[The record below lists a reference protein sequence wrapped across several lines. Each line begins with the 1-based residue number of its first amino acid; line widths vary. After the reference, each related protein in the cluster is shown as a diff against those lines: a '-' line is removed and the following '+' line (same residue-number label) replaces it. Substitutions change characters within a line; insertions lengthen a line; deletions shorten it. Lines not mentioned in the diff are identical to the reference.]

1 MKEKL
6 MEHRPWHAS
15 YPAGLPREI
24 VLDDSESLVTLLER
38 AFTKHSTRT
47 AVTCAGESLTFA
59 QVEHAS
65 ALLARSLQAAGLK
78 RGDRVAL
85 LLHNNLIYPVA
96 LAAVLRAGMVGVTM
110 NPLYTAREL
119 AYQLADSGASALVAA
134 EPFMGV
140 VTEVLGQ
147 TQLRYVM
154 TVPMQQVK
162 QALFA
167 TGGDAGAPAANDEP
181 RVVGLREATAA
192 LPDADFASEHVR
204 PSDLAFLQY
213 TGGTT
218 GVSKGACLTH
228 RSVLA
233 SSLQMRSW
241 LGLALDIDNFEIVTP
256 LPLYHIF
263 PLGMALTALASGAH
277 NRLVVNPRD
286 AQALC
291 AELERAPFD
300 MLIGVN
306 TMFNALVAL
315 PELPGIDFSRCNVVI
330 GAGAS
335 IQSAVA
341 AKWVAAGGP
350 PITEAYGLTET
361 SPSVTFNAPGRNGT
375 IGAPV
380 PSTDVL
386 IVDEAGE
393 PVPLGTPGELLIK
406 GPQVFAGYWN
416 REEETRRSFTPDGW
430 FKTGDI
436 VTMDAQGLMYI
447 VDRKKDMILVSGFNV
462 YPNEIEGV
470 VAMHPDVL
478 ECACVGVPDER
489 SAEAPHLF
497 VVRRVP
503 GLRAEELE
511 AHCRKLLAA
520 YKVPRHITFLESLP
534 KSAVGKILRK
544 ELRPISGG
552 ATDAAPKVE
561 VAG

>member
-1 MKEKL
+1 
-6 MEHRPWHAS
+6 MEHRLWHAS
-15 YPAGLPREI
+15 YPAGLPRDI
-24 VLDDSESLVTLLER
+24 ILDESETLVTLLER
-38 AFTKHSTRT
+38 AFARHAART

-59 QVEHAS
+59 QVDHAS
-65 ALLARSLQAAGLK
+65 ALIARSLQAAGLK

-96 LAAVLRAGMVGVTM
+96 LAAILRAGMVGVTM

-119 AYQLADSGASALVAA
+119 AYQLADSGSSALVAA
-134 EPFMGV
+134 EPFMGLV
-140 VTEVLGQ
+140 SEILDQ
-147 TQLRYVM
+147 TQLRHVM
-154 TVPMQQVK
+154 TVPMREVK

-167 TGGDAGAPAANDEP
+167 TAGDPD
-181 RVVGLREATAA
+181 ATAA
-192 LPDADFASEHVR
+192 SQGSRVVTLRDAMSALADADFVSEKVR
-204 PSDLAFLQY
+204 PADLAFLQY

-241 LGLALDIDNFEIVTP
+241 LALALDIDNFEIVTP

-263 PLGMALTALASGAH
+263 PLGIALTSLASGAH

-291 AELERAPFD
+291 AELKRAPFD

-306 TMFNALVAL
+306 TMFNAMVTL
-315 PELPGIDFSRCNVVI
+315 PEIAGIDFSRCNVVI

-335 IQSAVA
+335 IQQAVA
-341 AKWVAAGGP
+341 AKWVKAGGP

-361 SPSVTFNAPGRNGT
+361 SPSATFNAPGCNGT

-386 IVDEAGE
+386 IVDDAGE

-430 FKTGDI
+430 FRTGDI
-436 VTMDAQGLMYI
+436 VTMDAQGLMYV

-497 VVRRVP
+497 VVRRAP
-503 GLRAEELE
+503 SLQAEELE

-544 ELRPISGG
+544 ELRPHHSG
-552 ATDAAPKVE
+552 AAGV
-561 VAG
+561 VGS

>member
-1 MKEKL
+1 
-6 MEHRPWHAS
+6 MEQRLWHAS
-15 YPAGLPREI
+15 YPAGLPHDL
-24 VLDDSESLVTLLER
+24 VLDADETLVTLLDR
-38 AFTKHSTRT
+38 AFTTHAART

-65 ALLARSLQAAGLK
+65 ALLARALQAAGLK

-96 LAAVLRAGMVGVTM
+96 LAAILRAGMVGVAT

-119 AYQLADSGASALVAA
+119 QFQLTDSGASALVTG
-134 EPFMGV
+134 EPFMGL
-140 VTEVLGQ
+140 VTEVLDQ
-147 TQLRYVM
+147 TQVRHVIA
-154 TVPMQQVK
+154 VPMQGVK

-167 TGGDAGAPAANDEP
+167 TSEDSNATTANHDP
-181 RVVGLREATAA
+181 RVVALREAMSA
-192 LPDADFASEHVR
+192 LADVNFASEQVR
-204 PSDLAFLQY
+204 PADLAFLQY

-228 RSVLA
+228 RNVVA
-233 SSLQMRSW
+233 STLQMRSW
-241 LGLALDIDNFEIVTP
+241 LGLEIDVDNYEIVTP
-256 LPLYHIF
+256 LPLYHIL
-263 PLGMALTALASGAH
+263 PLGTTLTTLASGAH

-286 AQALC
+286 TQSLC
-291 AELERAPFD
+291 AELKRAPFD
-300 MLIGVN
+300 VLVGVN
-306 TMFNALVAL
+306 TMFNSMVTL
-315 PELPGIDFSRCNVVI
+315 PELADINFSRCRFVI

-335 IQSAVA
+335 IQEAVA
-341 AKWVAAGGP
+341 AKWVRAGAT

-361 SPSVTFNAPGRNGT
+361 SPSATFNATGRNGT

-386 IVDEAGE
+386 IVDDAGE

-416 REEETRRSFTPDGW
+416 REDETRKAFTRDGW
-430 FKTGDI
+430 FKTGDV

-470 VAMHPDVL
+470 VAMHADVL

-489 SAEAPHLF
+489 SGEVPHLF
-497 VVRRVP
+497 VVRRSP
-503 GLRAEELE
+503 GLQEDSVE
-511 AHCRKLLAA
+511 AHCRQHLAA
-520 YKVPRHITFLESLP
+520 YKVPRHITFLEALP
-534 KSAVGKILRK
+534 KSTVGKILRK
-544 ELRPISGG
+544 ELR
-552 ATDAAPKVE
+552 AAAV
-561 VAG
+561 

>member
-1 MKEKL
+1 VSL
-6 MEHRPWHAS
+6 RDAS
-15 YPAGLPREI
+15 
-24 VLDDSESLVTLLER
+24 S
-38 AFTKHSTRT
+38 
-47 AVTCAGESLTFA
+47 
-59 QVEHAS
+59 
-65 ALLARSLQAAGLK
+65 
-78 RGDRVAL
+78 
-85 LLHNNLIYPVA
+85 
-96 LAAVLRAGMVGVTM
+96 
-110 NPLYTAREL
+110 
-119 AYQLADSGASALVAA
+119 
-134 EPFMGV
+134 
-140 VTEVLGQ
+140 
-147 TQLRYVM
+147 
-154 TVPMQQVK
+154 
-162 QALFA
+162 
-167 TGGDAGAPAANDEP
+167 
-181 RVVGLREATAA
+181 A
-192 LPDADFASEHVR
+192 LPDADFTSEHVR
-204 PSDLAFLQY
+204 PSDLALLQY

-256 LPLYHIF
+256 LPLYHIY
-263 PLGMALTALASGAH
+263 PLGMTLTALASGAH

-286 AQALC
+286 TQALC
-291 AELERAPFD
+291 AELRRAPFD

-306 TMFNALVAL
+306 TMFNALVTL
-315 PELPGIDFSRCNVVI
+315 PELPTVDFSRCNVVI

-335 IQSAVA
+335 IQAAVA
-341 AKWVAAGGP
+341 ARWVAAGGP

-380 PSTDVL
+380 PSTDVR
-386 IVDEAGE
+386 IVDDAGD

-406 GPQVFAGYWN
+406 GPQVFGGYWN
-416 REEETRRSFTPDGW
+416 REDETRRSFTQDGW
-430 FKTGDI
+430 FCTGDI
-436 VTMDAQGLMYI
+436 VTMDEQGLMYI

-489 SAEAPHLF
+489 SSEAPHLF
-497 VVRRVP
+497 VVRRAP
-503 GLRAEELE
+503 ELRAEELE

-544 ELRPISGG
+544 ELRPISGAG
-552 ATDAAPKVE
+552 TDAAHRAA
-561 VAG
+561 VA

>member
-1 MKEKL
+1 
-6 MEHRPWHAS
+6 MERRPWHAS

-24 VLDDSESLVTLLER
+24 VLDDSETLVTLLER
-38 AFTKHSTRT
+38 ALAKHSART
-47 AVTCAGESLTFA
+47 AVTCSGESLTFA

-85 LLHNNLIYPVA
+85 LLHNNLVYPVA
-96 LAAVLRAGMVGVTM
+96 LAAILRAGMVGVTM

-119 AYQLADSGASALVAA
+119 QYQLADSGASALVAA
-134 EPFMGV
+134 EPFMGLV
-140 VTEVLGQ
+140 NEVTGQ
-147 TQLRYVM
+147 TQLRYVI
-154 TVPMQQVK
+154 TVPMKDVK

-167 TGGDAGAPAANDEP
+167 TGGPPDARAADGAT
-181 RVVGLREATAA
+181 RIVSLRDATSA
-192 LPDADFASEHVR
+192 LPDADFASEQVL

-241 LGLALDIDNFEIVTP
+241 LSLALDIDNFEIVTP

-263 PLGMALTALASGAH
+263 PLGTTLTALASGAH

-286 AQALC
+286 VQALC
-291 AELERAPFD
+291 AELHRAPFD

-306 TMFNALVAL
+306 TMFNGMVTL
-315 PELPGIDFSRCNVVI
+315 PEISTIDFSRCNVVI

-335 IQSAVA
+335 IQAAVA

-386 IVDEAGE
+386 IVDDAGE

-416 REEETRRSFTPDGW
+416 REEETRRSFTPEGW

-436 VTMDAQGLMYI
+436 VTMDAQGLMYT
-447 VDRKKDMILVSGFNV
+447 VDRKKDMILPSGFNV
-462 YPNEIEGV
+462 YPNDIEGV
-470 VAMHPDVL
+470 AAMQTDV
-478 ECACVGVPDER
+478 
-489 SAEAPHLF
+489 
-497 VVRRVP
+497 
-503 GLRAEELE
+503 
-511 AHCRKLLAA
+511 
-520 YKVPRHITFLESLP
+520 I
-534 KSAVGKILRK
+534 
-544 ELRPISGG
+544 
-552 ATDAAPKVE
+552 
-561 VAG
+561 

>member
-1 MKEKL
+1 
-6 MEHRPWHAS
+6 MEHRLWHAS
-15 YPAGLPREI
+15 YPAGLPRDI
-24 VLDDSESLVTLLER
+24 ILDESETLVTLLER
-38 AFTKHSTRT
+38 AFARHAART

-59 QVEHAS
+59 QVDHAS
-65 ALLARSLQAAGLK
+65 ALIARSLQAAGLK

-96 LAAVLRAGMVGVTM
+96 LAAILRAGMVGVTM

-119 AYQLADSGASALVAA
+119 AYQLADSGSSALVAA
-134 EPFMGV
+134 EPFMGLV
-140 VTEVLGQ
+140 SEILDQ
-147 TQLRYVM
+147 TQLRHVM
-154 TVPMQQVK
+154 TVPMREVK

-167 TGGDAGAPAANDEP
+167 TAGDPD
-181 RVVGLREATAA
+181 ATAA
-192 LPDADFASEHVR
+192 SQGSRVVTLRDAMSALADADFVSEKVS
-204 PSDLAFLQY
+204 PADLAFLQY

-241 LGLALDIDNFEIVTP
+241 LALALDIDNFEIVTP

-263 PLGMALTALASGAH
+263 PLGIALTSLASGAH

-291 AELERAPFD
+291 AELKRAPFD

-306 TMFNALVAL
+306 TMFNAMVTL
-315 PELPGIDFSRCNVVI
+315 PEIAGIDFSRCNVVI

-335 IQSAVA
+335 IQQAVA
-341 AKWVAAGGP
+341 AKWVKAGGP

-361 SPSVTFNAPGRNGT
+361 SPSATFNAPGCNGT

-386 IVDEAGE
+386 IVDDAGE

-430 FKTGDI
+430 FRTGDI
-436 VTMDAQGLMYI
+436 VTMDAQGLMYV

-497 VVRRVP
+497 VVRRAP
-503 GLRAEELE
+503 GLQAEELE

-544 ELRPISGG
+544 ELRPHHSG
-552 ATDAAPKVE
+552 AAGV
-561 VAG
+561 VGS

>member
-1 MKEKL
+1 
-6 MEHRPWHAS
+6 MEHRPWHDF

-24 VLDDSESLVTLLER
+24 VLDDSETLVTLLER
-38 AFTKHSTRT
+38 AFTRHSSKT
-47 AVTCAGESLTFA
+47 ALTCAGESLTFA
-59 QVEHAS
+59 QVEHGS

-85 LLHNNLIYPVA
+85 LLHNNLVYPVA
-96 LAAVLRAGMVGVTM
+96 LAAILRAGMVGVTI

-167 TGGDAGAPAANDEP
+167 TGGDAGVPAASDGP
-181 RVVGLREATAA
+181 RVVGLRDATAA
-192 LPDADFASEHVR
+192 LPDVEFASEHMR
-204 PSDLAFLQY
+204 PSDLALLQY

-277 NRLVVNPRD
+277 NRLIVNPRD

-315 PELPGIDFSRCNVVI
+315 PELSGIDFSRCNVVI

-335 IQSAVA
+335 IQAAVA
-341 AKWVAAGGP
+341 TKWVAAGGP

-361 SPSVTFNAPGRNGT
+361 SPSATFNAPGRSGT

-386 IVDEAGE
+386 IVDEAGD

-416 REEETRRSFTPDGW
+416 RADETRRSFTQDGW
-430 FKTGDI
+430 FRTGDI
-436 VTMDAQGLMYI
+436 VTMDAQG
-447 VDRKKDMILVSGFNV
+447 
-462 YPNEIEGV
+462 
-470 VAMHPDVL
+470 
-478 ECACVGVPDER
+478 
-489 SAEAPHLF
+489 
-497 VVRRVP
+497 
-503 GLRAEELE
+503 
-511 AHCRKLLAA
+511 
-520 YKVPRHITFLESLP
+520 
-534 KSAVGKILRK
+534 
-544 ELRPISGG
+544 
-552 ATDAAPKVE
+552 
-561 VAG
+561 

>member
-1 MKEKL
+1 
-6 MEHRPWHAS
+6 MEHRLWHAS
-15 YPAGLPREI
+15 YPAGLPHDVILE
-24 VLDDSESLVTLLER
+24 EHETLVTLLER
-38 AFTKHSTRT
+38 AFAKHAART

-96 LAAVLRAGMVGVTM
+96 LAAILRAGMVGVTM

-119 AYQLADSGASALVAA
+119 QYQLADSGSSALLAA
-134 EPFMGV
+134 EPFMGLV
-140 VTEVLGQ
+140 NEILDQ
-147 TQLRYVM
+147 TQLQYVM
-154 TVPMQQVK
+154 TVPMKEVK

-167 TGGDAGAPAANDEP
+167 TGGKADAAAESHG
-181 RVVGLREATAA
+181 RQVVSLRDATSSLA
-192 LPDADFASEHVR
+192 DADFTSERVS

-241 LGLALDIDNFEIVTP
+241 LTLALDIDNFEIVTP

-263 PLGMALTALASGAH
+263 PLGTTLTSLASGAH

-286 AQALC
+286 AQGLC
-291 AELERAPFD
+291 AELKRAPFD

-306 TMFNALVAL
+306 TMFNAMVTL
-315 PELPGIDFSRCNVVI
+315 PELADIDFSRCNVVI

-335 IQSAVA
+335 IQAAVA
-341 AKWVAAGGP
+341 AKWVEAGGP

-361 SPSVTFNAPGRNGT
+361 SPSATFNASGRNGS

-380 PSTDVL
+380 PSTDVM
-386 IVDEAGE
+386 IVDDAGE

-416 REEETRRSFTPDGW
+416 REDETRRSFTPDGW

-470 VAMHPDVL
+470 VAMHPGVL
-478 ECACVGVPDER
+478 ECACIGVPDER
-489 SAEAPHLF
+489 SAEVPHLF
-497 VVRRVP
+497 VVRRAP
-503 GLRAEELE
+503 GLQAEELE
-511 AHCRKLLAA
+511 GHCRKLLAA
-520 YKVPRHITFLESLP
+520 YKVPRHITFLEALP

-544 ELRPISGG
+544 ELRTP
-552 ATDAAPKVE
+552 AKAA
-561 VAG
+561 

>member
-1 MKEKL
+1 
-6 MEHRPWHAS
+6 MEHRLWPAS
-15 YPAGLPREI
+15 YPPGLPHD
-24 VLDDSESLVTLLER
+24 VFLDDSETLVTLLER
-38 AFTKHSTRT
+38 AFKRHAART
-47 AVTCAGESLTFA
+47 AVTCAGESLSFA

-85 LLHNNLIYPVA
+85 LLPNNLIYPVA
-96 LAAVLRAGMVGVTM
+96 LAAILRAGMVGVTM
-110 NPLYTAREL
+110 NPLYTAREV

-140 VTEVLGQ
+140 VNEVLGQ
-147 TQLRYVM
+147 TEIRYVM
-154 TVPMQQVK
+154 TVPMQEVK

-167 TGGDAGAPAANDEP
+167 VADEANAAVANDRP
-181 RVVGLREATAA
+181 RIVSLRDASSA
-192 LPDADFASEHVR
+192 LPDADFTSEHVR
-204 PSDLAFLQY
+204 PSDLALLQY

-256 LPLYHIF
+256 LPLYHIY
-263 PLGMALTALASGAH
+263 PLGMTLTALASGAH

-286 AQALC
+286 TQALC
-291 AELERAPFD
+291 AELRRAPFD

-306 TMFNALVAL
+306 TMFNALVTL
-315 PELPGIDFSRCNVVI
+315 PDLPTVDFSRCNVVI

-335 IQSAVA
+335 IQAAVA
-341 AKWVAAGGP
+341 ARWVAAGGP

-380 PSTDVL
+380 PSTDVR
-386 IVDEAGE
+386 IVDDAGD

-406 GPQVFAGYWN
+406 GPQVFGGYWN
-416 REEETRRSFTPDGW
+416 REDETRRSFTQDGW
-430 FKTGDI
+430 FCTGDI
-436 VTMDAQGLMYI
+436 VTMDEQGLMYI

-489 SAEAPHLF
+489 SSEAPHLF
-497 VVRRVP
+497 VVRRAP
-503 GLRAEELE
+503 ELRAEELE

-544 ELRPISGG
+544 ELRPISGAG
-552 ATDAAPKVE
+552 TDAAHRAA
-561 VAG
+561 VA

>member
-1 MKEKL
+1 
-6 MEHRPWHAS
+6 MENRPWHAS

-24 VLDDSESLVTLLER
+24 VLDDSETLVTLLER
-38 AFTKHSTRT
+38 AFAQYSART

-65 ALLARSLQAAGLK
+65 ALLARSLQAAGLE

-85 LLHNNLIYPVA
+85 LLHNNLAYPVA
-96 LAAVLRAGMVGVTM
+96 LAAILRAGMVGVTM

-119 AYQLADSGASALVAA
+119 QYQLADSGASALVAA
-134 EPFMGV
+134 EPFMGLV
-140 VTEVLGQ
+140 DEVLGQ
-147 TQLRYVM
+147 TKLRYVM
-154 TVPMQQVK
+154 TVPMKDVK

-167 TGGDAGAPAANDEP
+167 TGGPPDAKAADGVP
-181 RVVGLREATAA
+181 RIASLRDATSA
-192 LPDADFASEHVR
+192 LRDADFASEKVL

-233 SSLQMRSW
+233 STLQMRSW
-241 LGLALDIDNFEIVTP
+241 LSLVLDIDNFEIVTP

-263 PLGMALTALASGAH
+263 PLGTTLTALASGAH

-286 AQALC
+286 VQALC
-291 AELERAPFD
+291 AELHRAPFD

-306 TMFNALVAL
+306 TMFNGMVTL
-315 PELPGIDFSRCNVVI
+315 PEISTIDFSRCNVVI

-335 IQSAVA
+335 IQAAVA
-341 AKWVAAGGP
+341 TKWLAAGGP

-361 SPSVTFNAPGRNGT
+361 SPSATFNAPGRNGT

-386 IVDEAGE
+386 IVDDEGA

-470 VAMHPDVL
+470 AAMHPDVL
-478 ECACVGVPDER
+478 ECACIGVPDER

-497 VVRRVP
+497 VVRRAP
-503 GLRAEELE
+503 GLQAQALE
-511 AHCRKLLAA
+511 AHCRKHLAA
-520 YKVPRHITFLESLP
+520 YKVPRHITFIDALP

-544 ELRPISGG
+544 ELRP
-552 ATDAAPKVE
+552 
-561 VAG
+561 VAGAAHAATVAG

>member
-1 MKEKL
+1 
-6 MEHRPWHAS
+6 MEHRLWHAS
-15 YPAGLPREI
+15 YPAGLPHDVILE
-24 VLDDSESLVTLLER
+24 EQETLVTLLER
-38 AFTKHSTRT
+38 AFAKHAART

-96 LAAVLRAGMVGVTM
+96 LAAILRAGMVGVTM

-119 AYQLADSGASALVAA
+119 QYQLTDSGSSALLAA
-134 EPFMGV
+134 EPFMGLV
-140 VTEVLGQ
+140 EEILDQ

-154 TVPMQQVK
+154 TVPMKEVK

-167 TGGDAGAPAANDEP
+167 TGGKADAAVPSRG
-181 RVVGLREATAA
+181 RQVVSLRDATSSLA
-192 LPDADFASEHVR
+192 DADFTSERVS

-241 LGLALDIDNFEIVTP
+241 LTLALDIDNFEIVTP

-263 PLGMALTALASGAH
+263 PLGTTLTSLASGAH

-286 AQALC
+286 AQGLC
-291 AELERAPFD
+291 AELKRAPFD

-306 TMFNALVAL
+306 TMFNAMVTL
-315 PELPGIDFSRCNVVI
+315 PELADIDFSRCNVVI

-335 IQSAVA
+335 IQAAVA
-341 AKWVAAGGP
+341 DKWVAAGGP

-361 SPSVTFNAPGRNGT
+361 SPSATFNASGRNGS

-380 PSTDVL
+380 PSTDVM
-386 IVDEAGE
+386 IVDDAGE

-416 REEETRRSFTPDGW
+416 REDETRRSFTPDGW

-470 VAMHPDVL
+470 VAMHPGVL
-478 ECACVGVPDER
+478 ECACIGVPDER
-489 SAEAPHLF
+489 SAEVPHLF
-497 VVRRVP
+497 VVRRAP
-503 GLRAEELE
+503 GLQAEELE

-520 YKVPRHITFLESLP
+520 YKVPRHITFLEALP

-544 ELRPISGG
+544 ELRAP
-552 ATDAAPKVE
+552 ATAA
-561 VAG
+561 

>member
-1 MKEKL
+1 
-6 MEHRPWHAS
+6 MEHRLWHAS
-15 YPAGLPREI
+15 YPAGLPHDVILE
-24 VLDDSESLVTLLER
+24 EHETLVTLLER
-38 AFTKHSTRT
+38 ALTKHAARI

-96 LAAVLRAGMVGVTM
+96 LAAILRAGMVGVTM

-119 AYQLADSGASALVAA
+119 QYQLTDSGSSALLAA
-134 EPFMGV
+134 EPFMGLV
-140 VTEVLGQ
+140 NEVLDQ

-154 TVPMQQVK
+154 TVPMKEVK
-162 QALFA
+162 PALFA
-167 TGGDAGAPAANDEP
+167 TGGKADAVAASHG
-181 RVVGLREATAA
+181 RQVVSLRDATSSLA
-192 LPDADFASEHVR
+192 DADFTSERVS

-218 GVSKGACLTH
+218 GVSKGARLTH

-241 LGLALDIDNFEIVTP
+241 LALALDIDNFEIVTP

-263 PLGMALTALASGAH
+263 PLGTTLTSLASGAH

-286 AQALC
+286 AQGLC
-291 AELERAPFD
+291 AELKRAPFD

-306 TMFNALVAL
+306 TMFNAMVTL
-315 PELPGIDFSRCNVVI
+315 PELADIDFSRCNVVI

-335 IQSAVA
+335 IQAAVA
-341 AKWVAAGGP
+341 DKWVAAGGP

-361 SPSVTFNAPGRNGT
+361 SPSATFNASGRNGS

-380 PSTDVL
+380 PSTDVM
-386 IVDEAGE
+386 IVDDAGE

-416 REEETRRSFTPDGW
+416 REDETRRSFTPDGW

-470 VAMHPDVL
+470 VAMHPGVL
-478 ECACVGVPDER
+478 ECACIGVPDER
-489 SAEAPHLF
+489 SAEVPHLF
-497 VVRRVP
+497 VVRRTP
-503 GLRAEELE
+503 GLQAEELE
-511 AHCRKLLAA
+511 GHCRKLLAA
-520 YKVPRHITFLESLP
+520 YKVPRHITFMEALP

-544 ELRPISGG
+544 ELRAP
-552 ATDAAPKVE
+552 ATTTA
-561 VAG
+561 